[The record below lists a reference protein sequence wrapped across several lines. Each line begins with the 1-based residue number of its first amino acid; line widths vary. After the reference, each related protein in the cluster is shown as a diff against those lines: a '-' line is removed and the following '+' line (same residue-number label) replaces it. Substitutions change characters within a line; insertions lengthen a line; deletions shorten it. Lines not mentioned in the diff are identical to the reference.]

1 MPDVKQYGLKGVG
14 TDVQF
19 GKSSGRLKYSTDHFE
34 ARDATDSAFVRIGG
48 LDPVNDTDLATKKY
62 VDLAAAGISYKDA
75 VRVATNSLITGLD
88 DGISGTPT
96 DDMSSMT
103 YNVNGNYWSLYPYKI
118 DNVTLANGDRVLV
131 KDGDSKGGGIFVFNQ
146 GQSRLE
152 RATDSDNNT
161 VLDELRGGVLVYVQE
176 GRVWAD
182 TSWIVSSP
190 KGIVNLGTDNITWT
204 LYNKATG
211 LSASDGLKKDGNFIK
226 VRTDNT
232 TIGIIGDDVTVK
244 SSATQYQV
252 LTSAGNTSNAATW
265 GAVQLDSSDATTGI
279 LPTSRGG
286 LGEDFG
292 NYANQ
297 SIIVKGTNG
306 GLAKGNQYEVLQVGA
321 SNLEY
326 DKVDLA
332 NSTTGTLSITRGGTG
347 ATNAADART
356 NLGVQ
361 LADAQLT
368 DIAGLTPDD
377 GKFIVGDGNNFITES
392 GDTARISLGV
402 GTTDSPSI
410 AGLTVTGTSAS
421 FNGLTY
427 TMPSVAGTNGQFLKN
442 DGAGGLTWGDETQGS
457 LGTLEILTNN
467 NSAVKAKWIVLH
479 CNTTDATPSPLYLD
493 GSATEISVASDTT
506 MSFEAKV
513 VGRNKTAN
521 ESFVFILKGMAVNN
535 SGTVTIFNQGTD
547 IVSETD
553 EDWDAIAEANSTNL
567 RIKVTGEAGKDIM
580 WVAQVNTVEVTY

>member
-1 MPDVKQYGLKGVG
+1 M
-14 TDVQF
+14 
-19 GKSSGRLKYSTDHFE
+19 
-34 ARDATDSAFVRIGG
+34 
-48 LDPVNDTDLATKKY
+48 
-62 VDLAAAGISYKDA
+62 
-75 VRVATNSLITGLD
+75 
-88 DGISGTPT
+88 
-96 DDMSSMT
+96 
-103 YNVNGNYWSLYPYKI
+103 
-118 DNVTLANGDRVLV
+118 
-131 KDGDSKGGGIFVFNQ
+131 
-146 GQSRLE
+146 
-152 RATDSDNNT
+152 
-161 VLDELRGGVLVYVQE
+161 
-176 GRVWAD
+176 
-182 TSWIVSSP
+182 
-190 KGIVNLGTDNITWT
+190 
-204 LYNKATG
+204 
-211 LSASDGLKKDGNFIK
+211 
-226 VRTDNT
+226 
-232 TIGIIGDDVTVK
+232 
-244 SSATQYQV
+244 
-252 LTSAGNTSNAATW
+252 
-265 GAVQLDSSDATTGI
+265 
-279 LPTSRGG
+279 
-286 LGEDFG
+286 
-292 NYANQ
+292 
-297 SIIVKGTNG
+297 
-306 GLAKGNQYEVLQVGA
+306 
-321 SNLEY
+321 
-326 DKVDLA
+326 
-332 NSTTGTLSITRGGTG
+332 
-347 ATNAADART
+347 
-356 NLGVQ
+356 Q

-427 TMPSVAGTNGQFLKN
+427 TMPSVAGTNAQFLKN

-467 NSAVKAKWIVLH
+467 NSTVKAKWIVLH